1 MRAKFLWLAAVVAA
15 LSVSLHA
22 QNTFEFFASVT
33 DLAGTP
39 VKDLTVDDFEVLENG
54 TEGKILKFEPITWP
68 VKVQLL
74 IDNSVEMAQELV
86 AIRNGARG
94 FIQQLPDGVET
105 SLLTLAPQPRFVT
118 RATTDRAALLKGVDL
133 IAPDPGLAR
142 FVEALNEAAE
152 RVERDKSNHFPV
164 VVIVGSTGQEA
175 SQVLERD
182 VQRQL
187 QRFAARAAT
196 VHVVILTTAGP
207 ATRSANTNNQ
217 FIVGENVTKVTGG
230 RFEPIAAATRLST
243 LLPEIAAQIAK
254 SHARQINQFRITFQR
269 PGGATGP
276 VGTIT
281 AHTRPS
287 LTLSLSVNGRFP

>member
-1 MRAKFLWLAAVVAA
+1 MRVKFVWLAAVVAV

-22 QNTFEFFASVT
+22 QTTFEFFASVT

-39 VKDLTVDDFEVLENG
+39 VTDLTVEDFQILENG
-54 TEGKILKFEPITWP
+54 AEGKILKLEPIKWP

-74 IDNSVEMAQELV
+74 VDNSIEMAQELV
-86 AIRNGARG
+86 AIRNGVRG
-94 FIQQLPDGVET
+94 FVQQLPDGIET

-187 QRFAARAAT
+187 QRFAARAST
-196 VHVVILTTAGP
+196 VHVIILTTSGP

-217 FIVGENVTKVTGG
+217 FIVGENVAKVTGG

-254 SHARQINQFRITFQR
+254 SHARQSSQFRIMFQR
-269 PGGATGP
+269 PATATGP

-287 LTLSLSVNGRFP
+287 LTLSLSVNGRIP